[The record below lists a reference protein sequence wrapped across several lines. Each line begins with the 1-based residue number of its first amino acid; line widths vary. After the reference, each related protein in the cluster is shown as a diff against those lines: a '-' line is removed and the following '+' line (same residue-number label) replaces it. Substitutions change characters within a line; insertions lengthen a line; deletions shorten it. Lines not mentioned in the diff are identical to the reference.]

1 LVIAAMSLAAEVLK
15 PLALAVLLSFALAP
29 LAGFFERS
37 RAPPGEEEPGRA
49 NCKPVS
55 PPFEVAG
62 VAASGTSDALALRM
76 PGQLVARSK
85 CRLVNLE
92 DADSPMQLA
101 DRVAAKSPPMVVLS
115 HLPPEASVQ
124 ARYQV
129 RRLRARFAGLP
140 ILVGRWGEA
149 SSDEGSHGVS
159 GVGATHV
166 AFTLADACDQILA
179 RAASADA
186 VTATLATATSA

>member
-1 LVIAAMSLAAEVLK
+1 
-15 PLALAVLLSFALAP
+15 
-29 LAGFFERS
+29 
-37 RAPPGEEEPGRA
+37 
-49 NCKPVS
+49 VS

-76 PGQLVARSK
+76 LGQFVARSK

-101 DRVAAKSPPMVVLS
+101 DRVAAQLPPLVVLS
-115 HLPPEASVQ
+115 HLPHEALAQ

-129 RRLRARFAGLP
+129 RRLRARFIGLP
-140 ILVGRWGEA
+140 ILFGRWGEA
-149 SSDEGSHGVS
+149 SSDEASQGLS

-166 AFTLADACDQILA
+166 AFTLADARDQILP
-179 RAASADA
+179 RAASAGA
-186 VTATLATATSA
+186 LTATATMATTTSA